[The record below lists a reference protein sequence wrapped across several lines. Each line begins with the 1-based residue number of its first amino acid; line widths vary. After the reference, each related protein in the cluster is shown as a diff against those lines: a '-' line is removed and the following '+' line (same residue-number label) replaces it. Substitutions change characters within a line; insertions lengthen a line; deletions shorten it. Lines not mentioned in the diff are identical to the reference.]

1 MRKQY
6 ETVDE
11 NKVLNSKREENKFE
25 Q

>member
-1 MRKQY
+1 MRKRY

>member
-11 NKVLNSKREENKFE
+11 NKVLNSRRENKFE